1 MTVTA
6 AKLFLVVFLLCE
18 AFALLCAGALDL
30 VTSIFWTS
38 PMIGGLV
45 AFAIAQLV

>member
-1 MTVTA
+1 MTVNLS
-6 AKLFLVVFLLCE
+6 KLFCIVFLVCE
-18 AFALLCAGALDL
+18 AFALICAGALDL
-30 VTSIFWTS
+30 VTSITWID